1 MSDLAAP
8 RLEHVADLDIEL
20 AETMEVG
27 ETGAGERRVIPI
39 IGGTVKGPRLNGRI
53 RPAGADFQIIRPN
66 GVAELHACYVI
77 EADGGELI
85 SVENRGIRHG
95 PPELIARLRRGEEV
109 DPDLIYFRTLP
120 RFETASPRHHF
131 LNRHLFIGIG
141 ARYPDRVKL
150 GLWMLG

>member
-20 AETMEVG
+20 AEAMEVG

-53 RPAGADFQIIRPN
+53 RPAGA
-66 GVAELHACYVI
+66 
-77 EADGGELI
+77 ELI

>member
-20 AETMEVG
+20 AEAMEVG

-39 IGGTVKGPRLNGRI
+39 IGGTVKGPLLNGRI
-53 RPAGADFQIIRPN
+53 QPAGADFQIIRPN

>member
-20 AETMEVG
+20 AEAMEVG

-39 IGGTVKGPRLNGRI
+39 IGGTVKGPLLNGRI

-77 EADGGELI
+77 EPDGGELI

-109 DPDLIYFRTLP
+109 DP
-120 RFETASPRHHF
+120 
-131 LNRHLFIGIG
+131 
-141 ARYPDRVKL
+141 
-150 GLWMLG
+150 